1 MRKTDKY
8 TAEFTGE
15 LLGRMCID
23 GEQDAPEELFDLVS
37 SLDGDGDGDGVPAAA
52 ALSVGDLREDRVRE
66 VDGRECL
73 TGKTENGFA
82 VTCYRL
88 TSDTNAKG

>member
-8 TAEFTGE
+8 TPELTGE

-23 GEQDAPEELFDLVS
+23 GGQDAPEELFDLVS
-37 SLDGDGDGDGVPAAA
+37 SLDGDEDGAPAAA
-52 ALSVGDLREDRVRE
+52 AVGVGELREDTVRE
-66 VDGRECL
+66 ADGRECL
-73 TGKTENGFA
+73 AGKTENGFA